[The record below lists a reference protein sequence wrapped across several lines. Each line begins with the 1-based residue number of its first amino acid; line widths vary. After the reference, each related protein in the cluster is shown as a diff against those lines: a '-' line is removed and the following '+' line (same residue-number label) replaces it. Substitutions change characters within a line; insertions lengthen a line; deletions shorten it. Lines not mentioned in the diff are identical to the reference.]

1 MNDAPTNRSARRRWG
16 RMELGRAIA
25 LVRGETVDLAFTTTS
40 EWNVGDEEKLGRP
53 HQSRPVPNQLLSH
66 HAQQHCDPNSL
77 SNALLSTIPCMSF
90 NIRTGHSTGIP
101 SVRNLAYYCRLLE
114 LAGDPVCESHQQ
126 LIRQPYQHHPTSYI
140 SAASSPLQPQM
151 TFSKNMSCW
160 SSSWHDPSLHRRQ

>member
-1 MNDAPTNRSARRRWG
+1 MGEDGAWTGDSVGAWRDG
-16 RMELGRAIA
+16 GFGFHDYERMECRG
-25 LVRGETVDLAFTTTS
+25 RGETRPPAPIPARADRNMVDFLEHSFPNTAATSNLDFVPVAFQPFCRTCFSKT
-40 EWNVGDEEKLGRP
+40 
-53 HQSRPVPNQLLSH
+53 
-66 HAQQHCDPNSL
+66 
-77 SNALLSTIPCMSF
+77 
-90 NIRTGHSTGIP
+90 RTGRITGIP
-101 SVRNLAYYCRLLE
+101 SVWNLAYCRPLR

>member
-53 HQSRPVPNQLLSH
+53 HQSRPVPTETWLTFLSIPFLTQHRHTVCLEPCLLQTPQASWR
-66 HAQQHCDPNSL
+66 S
-77 SNALLSTIPCMSF
+77 CMRVASAA
-90 NIRTGHSTGIP
+90 I
-101 SVRNLAYYCRLLE
+101 
-114 LAGDPVCESHQQ
+114 
-126 LIRQPYQHHPTSYI
+126 IRQPYQHHPTSYI